1 MGRRDDRG
9 QRPRERDDRGQRTGE
24 GREPRVRAPRIPED
38 ITADM
43 LDKGTLLELRTLPE
57 GLAEMVARHLVA
69 AERALLA
76 DDLDGAWEH
85 VAVAR
90 DRAGRVAAVREAS
103 AIVAYRRGDY
113 ANALA
118 ELRTVRRM
126 AGGSAYA
133 PMIADCERGLG
144 RPKKAL
150 EVIKAVDMNAADVT
164 TRVELLIVAS
174 GARADL
180 GQLDAAVVTLQV
192 PELTRL
198 QPGTPRARLQYAY
211 SEALARVGRT
221 NEAWEW
227 MERAAG
233 SDTEGATDAEE
244 RCEEFAGVR
253 FSEVEADDPASE

>member
-1 MGRRDDRG
+1 
-9 QRPRERDDRGQRTGE
+9 
-24 GREPRVRAPRIPED
+24 
-38 ITADM
+38 M

-69 AERALLA
+69 AERALV
-76 DDLDGAWEH
+76 DGDLEKAQAY

-103 AIVAYRRGDY
+103 AIVAYQAGDF
-113 ANALA
+113 ATALA

-126 AGGSAYA
+126 SGSNQYA

-150 EVIKAVDMNAADVT
+150 DFLKAIELKGLDSETKVEV
-164 TRVELLIVAS
+164 LLVMS

-180 GQLDAAVVTLQV
+180 GQLEAAVITLQV

-198 QPGTPRARLQYAY
+198 KPGTPRARLQYAF
-211 SEALARVGRT
+211 SEALERVGRLD
-221 NEAWEW
+221 EAREW

-233 SDTEGATDAEE
+233 SDLDGATDAVD
-244 RCEEFAGVR
+244 RCAEFEGLS
-253 FSEVEADDPASE
+253 FSEVGSDDPDSD